1 MAGRDMRDNP
11 RLDYVNTSLKN
22 KVAIITGGGTGIG
35 RAIALALAEQQARV
49 VVCGRRK
56 ERLFQAEQLIR
67 QAGGEVL
74 VVQADVT
81 RPGDVERVVQATV
94 EKFGRIDI
102 LVNSAGVS
110 EKGETHDMTI
120 DTWDLTLRTNLDGP
134 FLMTRA
140 VLQVMRAQR
149 SGHILM
155 ISSESGI
162 IYEFGMTAY
171 GVSKHALN
179 AFTEF
184 VQQENVDFNIR
195 INSICPGWVFTEMIE
210 NEPGL
215 DPNKCLY
222 PEDIADLAIW
232 LLTRRTNIKIA
243 APVLIQ
249 TMLNPLK

>member
-1 MAGRDMRDNP
+1 MTE
-11 RLDYVNTSLKN
+11 YTSLKN
-22 KVAIITGGGTGIG
+22 KVAIITGGGSGIG

-56 ERLFQAEQLIR
+56 ERLEQTEQLIR
-67 QAGGEVL
+67 QAGGEGL
-74 VVQADVT
+74 VVQTDVT
-81 RPGDVERVVQATV
+81 VPDQVEHLVRATV

-102 LVNSAGVS
+102 LVNDAGADGP
-110 EKGETHDMTI
+110 GETHDMTI
-120 DTWDLTLRTNLDGP
+120 NTWERVLGTNLDGV

-162 IYEFGMTAY
+162 IYEFGHTAY

-179 AFTEF
+179 AFSEF

-195 INSICPGWVFTEMIE
+195 VNTICPGWVFTEMVE
-210 NEPGL
+210 NTPGL
-215 DPNKCLY
+215 ERNKCLY
-222 PEDIADLAIW
+222 ADDIADLAIW
-232 LLTRRTNIKIA
+232 LLTRRSNIKIA

-249 TMLNPLK
+249 TMLNPLI

>member
-1 MAGRDMRDNP
+1 MTE
-11 RLDYVNTSLKN
+11 NTSLKN

-35 RAIALALAEQQARV
+35 RAITLALVEQQARV
-49 VVCGRRK
+49 VICGRRK
-56 ERLFQAEQLIR
+56 ERLEQTEQLIR

-74 VVQADVT
+74 AVQADVT
-81 RPGDVERVVQATV
+81 VPDQVEHVVRATV
-94 EKFGRIDI
+94 EKFDRIDI
-102 LVNSAGVS
+102 LVNSAGVDGP
-110 EKGETHDMTI
+110 GETHDMTI
-120 DTWDLTLRTNLDGP
+120 NTWERVLGANLDGP

-162 IYEFGMTAY
+162 IYEFGHTAY

-195 INSICPGWVFTEMIE
+195 INSICPGWVYTEMVE
-210 NEPGL
+210 KEPGL
-215 DPNKCLY
+215 QREKCLY
-222 PEDIADLAIW
+222 AEDIADLAIW
-232 LLTRRTNIKIA
+232 LLTRRSNIKIA

-249 TMLNPLK
+249 TMLNPLI

>member
-1 MAGRDMRDNP
+1 MTE
-11 RLDYVNTSLKN
+11 NTSLKN

-35 RAIALALAEQQARV
+35 RAITLALVEQQARV
-49 VVCGRRK
+49 VICGRRK
-56 ERLFQAEQLIR
+56 ERLEQTEQLIR

-74 VVQADVT
+74 AVQADVT
-81 RPGDVERVVQATV
+81 VPDQVEHVVRATV
-94 EKFGRIDI
+94 EKFDRIDI
-102 LVNSAGVS
+102 LVNSAGVDGP
-110 EKGETHDMTI
+110 GETHDMTI
-120 DTWDLTLRTNLDGP
+120 NTWERVLGANLDGP

-162 IYEFGMTAY
+162 IYEFGHTAY

-195 INSICPGWVFTEMIE
+195 INSICPGWVYTEMVE
-210 NEPGL
+210 NTPGL
-215 DPNKCLY
+215 ERNKCLY
-222 PEDIADLAIW
+222 AEDIADLAIW
-232 LLTRRTNIKIA
+232 LLTRRSNIKIA

-249 TMLNPLK
+249 TMLNPLI

>member
-1 MAGRDMRDNP
+1 M
-11 RLDYVNTSLKN
+11 
-22 KVAIITGGGTGIG
+22 
-35 RAIALALAEQQARV
+35 
-49 VVCGRRK
+49 CGRRK
-56 ERLFQAEQLIR
+56 ERLEQTEQLIR

-74 VVQADVT
+74 AVQADVT
-81 RPGDVERVVQATV
+81 KPDEVERVVQATV

-102 LVNSAGVS
+102 LVNSAGVDES
-110 EKGETHDMTI
+110 GETHDMSVE
-120 DTWDLTLRTNLDGP
+120 TWDRVLGANLDGV

-162 IYEFGMTAY
+162 IYEFGHTAY

-179 AFTEF
+179 AFSEF

-195 INSICPGWVFTEMIE
+195 VNSICPGWVFTEMVE
-210 NEPGL
+210 KEPGL
-215 DPNKCLY
+215 QREKCLY

>member
-1 MAGRDMRDNP
+1 
-11 RLDYVNTSLKN
+11 
-22 KVAIITGGGTGIG
+22 
-35 RAIALALAEQQARV
+35 V
-49 VVCGRRK
+49 VR
-56 ERLFQAEQLIR
+56 
-67 QAGGEVL
+67 
-74 VVQADVT
+74 
-81 RPGDVERVVQATV
+81 ATV
-94 EKFGRIDI
+94 EKFGKIDI
-102 LVNSAGVS
+102 LVNSAGVN
-110 EKGETHDMTI
+110 EPGETHDMSVE
-120 DTWDLTLRTNLDGP
+120 TWKRVLGANLDGV

-162 IYEFGMTAY
+162 IYESGQTAY

-179 AFTEF
+179 AFIEF

-195 INSICPGWVFTEMIE
+195 VNSICPGWVFTEMVE
-210 NEPGL
+210 KEPGL
-215 DPNKCLY
+215 QREKCLF

-232 LLTRRTNIKIA
+232 LLTRPSNIKIA

>member
-1 MAGRDMRDNP
+1 MTE
-11 RLDYVNTSLKN
+11 YTSLKN
-22 KVAIITGGGTGIG
+22 KVAIITGGGSGIG

-49 VVCGRRK
+49 VLCGRRK
-56 ERLFQAEQLIR
+56 ERLEQAAQLIR
-67 QAGGEVL
+67 QSGGKVL
-74 VVQADVT
+74 AVQADVT
-81 RPGDVERVVQATV
+81 KPGDVERVVQATV
-94 EKFGRIDI
+94 EKFGQIDI
-102 LVNSAGVS
+102 LVNSAGVH
-110 EKGETHDMTI
+110 EFGETHDMSVE
-120 DTWDLTLRTNLDGP
+120 TWERVLGANLDGV

-162 IYEFGMTAY
+162 IYEFGQTAY

-195 INSICPGWVFTEMIE
+195 INSICPGWVFTEMVE
-210 NEPGL
+210 KEPGL
-215 DPNKCLY
+215 QREKCLY
-222 PEDIADLAIW
+222 AEDIADLAIW
-232 LLTRRTNIKIA
+232 LLTRRSNIKIA

-249 TMLNPLK
+249 TMLNPLI

>member
-1 MAGRDMRDNP
+1 MTE
-11 RLDYVNTSLKN
+11 YTSLKN
-22 KVAIITGGGTGIG
+22 KVAIITGGGSGIG

-49 VVCGRRK
+49 VLCGRRK
-56 ERLFQAEQLIR
+56 ERLEQAAQLIR
-67 QAGGEVL
+67 QSGGKVL
-74 VVQADVT
+74 AVQADVT
-81 RPGDVERVVQATV
+81 KPGDVERVVQATV

-102 LVNSAGVS
+102 LVNSAGVH
-110 EKGETHDMTI
+110 EFGETHDMSVE
-120 DTWDLTLRTNLDGP
+120 TWDRVLGANLDGV

-162 IYEFGMTAY
+162 IYEFGQTAY

-179 AFTEF
+179 AFSEF

-195 INSICPGWVFTEMIE
+195 INSICPGWVYTEMVE
-210 NEPGL
+210 KEPGL
-215 DPNKCLY
+215 QREKCLY
-222 PEDIADLAIW
+222 AEDIADLAIW
-232 LLTRRTNIKIA
+232 LLTRRSNIKIA

-249 TMLNPLK
+249 TMLNPLI

>member
-1 MAGRDMRDNP
+1 MTE
-11 RLDYVNTSLKN
+11 NTSLKN

-35 RAIALALAEQQARV
+35 RAITLALVEQQARV
-49 VVCGRRK
+49 VICGRRK
-56 ERLFQAEQLIR
+56 ERLEQTEQLIR

-74 VVQADVT
+74 AVQADVT
-81 RPGDVERVVQATV
+81 VPDQVEHVVRATV
-94 EKFGRIDI
+94 EKFDRIDI
-102 LVNSAGVS
+102 LVNSAGVDGP
-110 EKGETHDMTI
+110 GETHDMTI
-120 DTWDLTLRTNLDGP
+120 NTWERVLGANLDGP

-162 IYEFGMTAY
+162 IYEFGHTAY

-195 INSICPGWVFTEMIE
+195 INSICPGWVFTEMVE
-210 NEPGL
+210 KESGL
-215 DPNKCLY
+215 QREKCLY
-222 PEDIADLAIW
+222 AEDIADLAIW
-232 LLTRRTNIKIA
+232 LLTRRSNIKIA

-249 TMLNPLK
+249 TMLNPLI

>member
-1 MAGRDMRDNP
+1 MTE
-11 RLDYVNTSLKN
+11 YTSLKN
-22 KVAIITGGGTGIG
+22 KVAIITGGGSGIG
-35 RAIALALAEQQARV
+35 RAIALALAEQQAQV

-56 ERLFQAEQLIR
+56 ERLEQTSELIR
-67 QAGGEVL
+67 QAGGEAL
-74 VVQADVT
+74 AVQADVT
-81 RPGDVERVVQATV
+81 APDQVEHVIQASV

-102 LVNSAGVS
+102 LVNSAGVH
-110 EKGETHDMTI
+110 EFGETHDLSVE
-120 DTWDLTLRTNLDGP
+120 TWDRVLGANLDGV

-162 IYEFGMTAY
+162 IYEFGQTAY

-195 INSICPGWVFTEMIE
+195 VNSICPGWVYTEMVE
-210 NEPGL
+210 KEPGL
-215 DPNKCLY
+215 QREKCLY

-232 LLTRRTNIKIA
+232 LLTRRSNIKIA

-249 TMLNPLK
+249 TMLNPLI

>member
-1 MAGRDMRDNP
+1 MTE
-11 RLDYVNTSLKN
+11 YTSLKN
-22 KVAIITGGGTGIG
+22 KVAIITGGGSGIG

-49 VVCGRRK
+49 VLCSRRK
-56 ERLFQAEQLIR
+56 ERLEQAAQLIR
-67 QAGGEVL
+67 QSGGEVL
-74 VVQADVT
+74 AVPADVT
-81 RPGDVERVVQATV
+81 KPGDVERVVQATV

-102 LVNSAGVS
+102 LVNSAGVH
-110 EKGETHDMTI
+110 EFGETHDMSVE
-120 DTWDLTLRTNLDGP
+120 TWERVLGANLDGV

-162 IYEFGMTAY
+162 IYEFGQTAY

-179 AFTEF
+179 AFSEF

-195 INSICPGWVFTEMIE
+195 VNTICPGWVFTEMVE
-210 NEPGL
+210 NTPGL
-215 DPNKCLY
+215 DRNKCLY
-222 PEDIADLAIW
+222 AEDIADLAIW
-232 LLTRRTNIKIA
+232 LLTRRSNIKIA

-249 TMLNPLK
+249 TMLNPLI